1 MLDKYFKLD
10 EYGTTVS
17 KEVIAGLST
26 FFAMSYILAVNPAIL
41 SDAGLPYYGVYI
53 ATILAAVIG
62 TGLMGIYANIP
73 YAQAPGMGLNAFF
86 TYTVVIAGGFTPF
99 EALGIVLISGLI
111 SLVLTFTGVRK
122 QIFRAIPR
130 PLQNAIGGGIGLFV
144 AYIGF
149 LNIGFVEFNE
159 VPSLALFNDPTI
171 QLALF
176 GVVFT
181 LILMLKQVQGAILI
195 GLLATTLL
203 GIPLGVVDVR
213 AVDSFPSYSLIWEEF
228 SSLAGKGW
236 GSQGVVSLFKNHDL
250 FTVIPFIFA
259 ASLTDTFDT
268 VGTLIGTGRRS
279 GIFTQADEEALLKG
293 SGSSTRLEKG
303 FISDITATIIGSFL
317 GTTNVTTFTE
327 SAVGIGAG
335 GKTGLTSVVTAL
347 MFLFSIVLAP
357 VIGLVPAAATAPA
370 LIIVGILM
378 SASFAEINWNDFTEA
393 IPAFTTIITTV
404 LTYSI
409 SNGIAFGFITYI
421 IVKVVIGE
429 AKKIHPIIW
438 ISATLFVL
446 NFIFMAYRG

>member
-1 MLDKYFKLD
+1 MLEKYFKLN
-10 EYGTTVS
+10 EYNTTVMT
-17 KEVIAGLST
+17 EVVAGLST

-111 SLVLTFTGVRK
+111 SLILTFTGVRK

-149 LNIGFVEFNE
+149 LNIGFVEFHA

-176 GVVFT
+176 GVVLT

-195 GLLATTLL
+195 GLLATTVL
-203 GIPLGVVDVR
+203 GIPLGVVDIHSL
-213 AVDSFPSYSLIWEEF
+213 DSFPSYSLIWEEF
-228 SSLAGKGW
+228 SGLAGKGW
-236 GSQGVVSLFKNHDL
+236 GSEGIVSLFKNHDL
-250 FTVIPFIFA
+250 LTVVPFIFA

-279 GIFTQADEEALLKG
+279 GIFTQEDEEALLKG

-335 GKTGLTSVVTAL
+335 GKTGLTSVVTSV
-347 MFLFSIVLAP
+347 MFLLSIILAP

-393 IPAFTTIITTV
+393 IPAFTTIIMTV

-429 AKKIHPIIW
+429 IKKIHPIIW

-446 NFIFMAYRG
+446 NFILMAYRG